1 MPLGKRTGCQ
11 GTKVRKS
18 KAPGKERARDERPAF
33 PRTLTG
39 LQARESLRVWGV
51 TAENHSEATGHG
63 ETQRTVGFVT
73 RAAECQSRC

>member
-33 PRTLTG
+33 PRTLTR
-39 LQARESLRVWGV
+39 LQGRESLRVW
-51 TAENHSEATGHG
+51 
-63 ETQRTVGFVT
+63 
-73 RAAECQSRC
+73 RANSREPLRGDWARGNTEELWAL